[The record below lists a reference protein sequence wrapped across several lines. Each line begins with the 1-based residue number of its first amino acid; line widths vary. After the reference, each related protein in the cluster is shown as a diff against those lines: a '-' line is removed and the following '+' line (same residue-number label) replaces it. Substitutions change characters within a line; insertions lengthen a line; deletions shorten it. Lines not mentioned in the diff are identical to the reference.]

1 MKSPHFLLAG
11 LLCAGFLNSC
21 VSLET
26 AAPPVATLRSS
37 NLNSS
42 AQLESGRQLYVGK
55 CTKCHSVEPIRDYPL
70 ADWID
75 DIMPE
80 MAEKSKLTAEENAS
94 VLAYVLAVLKSPPA
108 PPKS

>member
-1 MKSPHFLLAG
+1 MKTPHLLLAS

-26 AAPPVATLRSS
+26 AAPPVATLQSS

-42 AQLESGRQLYVGK
+42 AQLESGRQIYVGK
-55 CTKCHSVEPIRDYPL
+55 CTKCHSAEPIRKYPL
-70 ADWID
+70 ADWIS

-80 MAEKSKLTAEENAS
+80 MAEKSKLTPAETAS
-94 VLAYVLAVLKSPPA
+94 VLAYVQAVLKSPPA
-108 PPKS
+108 PTPG